1 MLTLAQH
8 VSYPFLIMH
17 DPGDAVT
24 RYSGCVKFKQAA
36 CTPSVDKKLLE
47 MQGGLH
53 DVLANDLKRSVDIIL
68 QWVGDR
74 TI

>member
-1 MLTLAQH
+1 MLALAQH

-17 DPGDAVT
+17 DPCDAVT

-36 CTPSVDKKLLE
+36 STPSVDKKLLE

-53 DVLANDLKRSVDIIL
+53 DVLANDLEGSVDTIL
-68 QWVGDR
+68 QWMGGR
-74 TI
+74 TN